1 MKNTFLYLIIIVLY
15 GCGSADSKDQVTQD
29 NPILPP
35 EWESISSPTKAHLR
49 GLDVTM
55 DGTIWASG
63 TMGSVLKSTD
73 NGLTWNA
80 SQIPDCSEIDFRDIE
95 GFDATHA
102 VVMSSG
108 NGVRLYHTSDG
119 GGTWALSFEDTNSAI
134 FFDGMDFYGGR
145 GMAYGD
151 PQNGSFD
158 ILQSSDSGRS
168 WTRGLANMPATLDG
182 EAGFA
187 ASGTG
192 IVLGKSAIWIATG
205 GAAKSRI
212 FRVGADSSWSAVNSP
227 LLSAPSSGIF
237 SMAFWDDI
245 NGVVVGGDYV
255 DSTRMTENCAYTN
268 DGGKSW
274 NECEL
279 NTTGYR
285 SCVTFVNANTV
296 IATGRSGSDISYD
309 GGVNWIELSDQA
321 YYSCAAIGNWVI
333 GTGRSGKI
341 GRLKLNPNQLSV
353 ND

>member
-80 SQIPDCSEIDFRDIE
+80 SQIPDCAEIDFRDIE

-212 FRVGADSSWSAVNSP
+212 FRVGADSAWSTVNSP
-227 LLSAPSSGIF
+227 LLSAPGSGIF
-237 SMAFWDDI
+237 SMAFSDDTHGI
-245 NGVVVGGDYV
+245 VVGGDYV
-255 DSTRMTENCAYTN
+255 DSTRMTQNCAYTN

-274 NECEL
+274 MECES
-279 NTTGYR
+279 NPSGYR
-285 SCVTFVNANTV
+285 SCVVFIDDNTA
-296 IATGRSGSDISYD
+296 ISTGRSGTDISYD
-309 GGVNWIELSDQA
+309 GGVNWTLLSKQG
-321 YYSCAAIGNWVI
+321 YYSCAAASDWVI

-341 GRLKLNPNQLSV
+341 GRLKINPNQQSV
-353 ND
+353 PD

>member
-1 MKNTFLYLIIIVLY
+1 
-15 GCGSADSKDQVTQD
+15 
-29 NPILPP
+29 
-35 EWESISSPTKAHLR
+35 
-49 GLDVTM
+49 
-55 DGTIWASG
+55 
-63 TMGSVLKSTD
+63 
-73 NGLTWNA
+73 
-80 SQIPDCSEIDFRDIE
+80 
-95 GFDATHA
+95 
-102 VVMSSG
+102 MSSG

-212 FRVGADSSWSAVNSP
+212 FRVGADSAWSTVNSP
-227 LLSAPSSGIF
+227 LLSAPGSGIF
-237 SMAFWDDI
+237 SMAFSDDTHGI
-245 NGVVVGGDYV
+245 VVGGDYV
-255 DSTRMTENCAYTN
+255 DSTRMTQNCAYTN

-274 NECEL
+274 MECES
-279 NTTGYR
+279 NPSGYR
-285 SCVTFVNANTV
+285 SCVVFIDDNTA
-296 IATGRSGSDISYD
+296 ISTGRSGTDISYD
-309 GGVNWIELSDQA
+309 GGVNWTLLSKQG
-321 YYSCAAIGNWVI
+321 YYSCAAASDWVI

-341 GRLKLNPNQLSV
+341 GRLKINPNQQSV
-353 ND
+353 PD